1 MKGDDPFPMFSLGNA
16 EEIETAQPIEN
27 VTGQLSG
34 SEPKIKFSSK
44 IFFSDSAAK
53 HRGRHVQAPRAG
65 TGNAL
70 FENQDYNCNDYD
82 YQSLSAES

>member
-1 MKGDDPFPMFSLGNA
+1 VKPGNA

-27 VTGQLSG
+27 VT
-34 SEPKIKFSSK
+34 
-44 IFFSDSAAK
+44 DSAAK